1 MSASGARNG
10 FFISLTFT
18 YSAWGL
24 SPGCR
29 EVRQVRNIEIEGAM
43 RRHAL
48 TDEDTIV
55 ANSSPCFTPEE
66 FFKDAG
72 VIIAFCLG
80 LGLLMHVL
88 LG

>member
-1 MSASGARNG
+1 
-10 FFISLTFT
+10 
-18 YSAWGL
+18 
-24 SPGCR
+24 
-29 EVRQVRNIEIEGAM
+29 M